1 MYLHRGWSLNNRTIF
16 IDVVHPWD
24 HSVWTGATDN
34 ETEGTFK
41 WNVGN
46 GEEIYPP
53 WYNMYPEQPDNYMNQ
68 DCLAL
73 MRIGNFSDD
82 YCYSKLVFVCEK
94 SQHC

>member
-1 MYLHRGWSLNNRTIF
+1 VS
-16 IDVVHPWD
+16 DPWD

-46 GEEIYPP
+46 GEEIYTNWNPG
-53 WYNMYPEQPDNYMNQ
+53 EPDNYMNQ
-68 DCLAL
+68 YCLAL
-73 MRIGNFSDD
+73 TRRENFSDD
-82 YCYSKLVFVCEK
+82 FCNRKLVFVCEK